1 MSFVKLSNST
11 HTFHNSFAKIH
22 GIFGLGG
29 VENSMTVLTGMTF
42 LAGLAVLIIG
52 AEWLVRGASRLAAKI
67 GISPLIIGLTVVAF
81 GTSSPEM
88 AVSVQS
94 ALAGQADIAVGNV
107 VGSNIFNVLF
117 ILGISAVITPLI
129 VQQQLIRLDV
139 PLMIGLSFVCYLMA
153 LDGVIGRLEGLLL
166 FAGIIAYT
174 FFLIRQSRRESKAV
188 EDEYAQEFPAKT
200 ETGWKPLAVNLGLVG
215 IGLTLLILGSNWLVG
230 SAISIA
236 RWLGLS
242 ELIIGLTIVAAGTS
256 MPEVA
261 TSITAAIKGERDI
274 AVGNAVGSN
283 IFNILSVL
291 GLTATV
297 APGGVPVS
305 QAAQALDIPVMVAVA
320 VLALPIFFTG
330 NRIERWEGWLFLLY
344 YAAYTAYLILDAA
357 QHDALPLFNN
367 LLLYGI
373 IPLTVLTLAVSLF
386 LERRTVAAAE

>member
-1 MSFVKLSNST
+1 M
-11 HTFHNSFAKIH
+11 
-22 GIFGLGG
+22 
-29 VENSMTVLTGMTF
+29 
-42 LAGLAVLIIG
+42 LILG
-52 AEWLVRGASRLAAKI
+52 AEWLVRGASRLAAKV
-67 GISPLIIGLTVVAF
+67 GISPLVIGLTVVAF
-81 GTSSPEM
+81 GTSSPEL
-88 AVSVQS
+88 AVSFQS
-94 ALAGQADIAVGNV
+94 SLAGQADIAVGNV
-107 VGSNIFNVLF
+107 IGSNIFNILL

-139 PLMIGLSFVCYLMA
+139 PLMIGLSFSFYLMA

-188 EDEYAQEFPAKT
+188 EDEYAQEFAAKA
-200 ETGWKPLAVNLGLVG
+200 ESGWKPWAINLGLIG
-215 IGLTLLILGSNWLVG
+215 IGLTMLILGSNWLVT

-274 AVGNAVGSN
+274 AVGNVVGSN

-305 QAAQALDIPVMVAVA
+305 LAAEAFDIPVMVAVA

-330 NRIERWEGWLFLLY
+330 NRIERWEGWLFLFY
-344 YAAYTAYLILDAA
+344 YVAYTASLILDAA

-367 LLLYGI
+367 VLLFII
-373 IPLTVLTLAVSLF
+373 IPLTVITLAVSLI
-386 LERRTVAAAE
+386 LERRKVAVTRQAN

>member
-1 MSFVKLSNST
+1 MTLMTGVIFV
-11 HTFHNSFAKIH
+11 A
-22 GIFGLGG
+22 GLG
-29 VENSMTVLTGMTF
+29 L
-42 LAGLAVLIIG
+42 LIVG
-52 AEWLVRGASRLAAKI
+52 AEWLVRGASRLAAKV
-67 GISPLIIGLTVVAF
+67 GISPLVIGLTVVAF
-81 GTSSPEM
+81 GTSSPEL
-88 AVSVQS
+88 AVSIQS
-94 ALAGQADIAVGNV
+94 SLAGQADIAVGNV
-107 VGSNIFNVLF
+107 IGSNIFNILL

-139 PLMIGLSFVCYLMA
+139 PLMIGLSFAFYLMA
-153 LDGVIGRLEGLLL
+153 LDGVIGRLEGILL

-188 EDEYAQEFPAKT
+188 EEEYAQEFPAKT
-200 ETGWKPLAVNLGLVG
+200 ETGWKPWIINLGLVG
-215 IGLTLLILGSNWLVG
+215 VGLTLLVLGSNWLVD

-291 GLTATV
+291 GLTAVV
-297 APGGVPVS
+297 APGGIPIS
-305 QAAQALDIPVMVAVA
+305 LAAEAFDIPVMVAVA

-330 NRIERWEGWLFLLY
+330 NRIERWEGWLFLFY
-344 YAAYTAYLILDAA
+344 YVAYTAYLVLDAA

-367 LLLYGI
+367 VLLFVI
-373 IPLTVLTLAVSLF
+373 IPLTVITLAVSLIM
-386 LERRTVAAAE
+386 ERRKVAATGQVN

>member
-1 MSFVKLSNST
+1 
-11 HTFHNSFAKIH
+11 
-22 GIFGLGG
+22 
-29 VENSMTVLTGMTF
+29 MTLLTGITF
-42 LAGLAVLIIG
+42 LGGLAVLIFG
-52 AEWLVRGASRLAAKI
+52 AEWLVRGASRLAAKV

-107 VGSNIFNVLF
+107 VGSNIFNILF

-139 PLMIGLSFVCYLMA
+139 PLMIGLSFVFYLMA
-153 LDGVIGRLEGLLL
+153 LDGAIGRLEGLLL
-166 FAGIIAYT
+166 FAGIIVYT
-174 FFLIRQSRRESKAV
+174 IFLIRQSRRETKAV
-188 EDEYAQEFPAKT
+188 EEEYAQEFPAQS
-200 ETGWKPLAVNLGLVG
+200 ESGWKSWIINLGLVG
-215 IGLTLLILGSNWLVG
+215 MGLALLVLGSNWLVT

-261 TSITAAIKGERDI
+261 TSITAAVKGERDI

-283 IFNILSVL
+283 IFNLLSVL
-291 GLTATV
+291 GLTALV

-305 QAAQALDIPVMVAVA
+305 LAAEAFDIPVMLAVA

-330 NRIERWEGWLFLLY
+330 NRIERWEGWLFLFY

-357 QHDALPLFNN
+357 QHDALPLFNSV
-367 LLLYGI
+367 LLYGV
-373 IPLTVLTLAVSLF
+373 IPLTVITLAASLVW
-386 LERRTVAAAE
+386 ERRNLANGRERPLR